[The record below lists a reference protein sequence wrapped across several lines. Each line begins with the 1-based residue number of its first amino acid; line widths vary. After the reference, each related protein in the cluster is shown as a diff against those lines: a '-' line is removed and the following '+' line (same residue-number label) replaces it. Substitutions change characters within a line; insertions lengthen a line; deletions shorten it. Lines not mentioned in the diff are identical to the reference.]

1 MKAIK
6 KITLIV
12 LMSLSI
18 VTTACSNDKNTDTN
32 STGKTGS
39 FKIDGVEY
47 TGNTETQTFS
57 NGSYSIICQQDNPL
71 KLIQITFHN
80 QAEAEAGGTFT
91 VDDYSYATTPTGK
104 VNIGVDGLTF
114 DPNSVSYTINV
125 SGNKIT
131 ISSNINLT
139 STGAGTT
146 TTTVNSAIINF

>member
-6 KITLIV
+6 KISVML
-12 LMSLSI
+12 LMSFSI
-18 VTTACSNDKNTDTN
+18 LAVACSKDKNTDTN
-32 STGKTGS
+32 STGKTGT
-39 FKIDGVEY
+39 FKIDGVTY
-47 TGNTETQTFS
+47 TGNTETQTFA
-57 NGSYSIICQQDNPL
+57 NGSYSIICQQDDPL

-91 VDDYSYATTPTGK
+91 IDDYTYATIPSGK

-114 DPNSVSYTINV
+114 DPNSTSYTINV

-146 TTTVNSAIINF
+146 STTVNSANINF